1 LTPST
6 PDPALSAAHLTPGER
21 RLLATFVEQTL
32 ATLGAAGIERILVFG
47 SRARG
52 GGHADSDLD
61 VAVFASATAAAAALG
76 QLADLAA
83 EAQAGFEDLP
93 HLRPLLLR
101 AGEPANPALLR
112 AITREGI
119 ELWAKKNA

>member
-1 LTPST
+1 MTPST
-6 PDPALSAAHLTPGER
+6 PDTAPRTAHFTPGER
-21 RLLATFVEQTL
+21 HLLATFVERTL
-32 ATLGAAGIERILVFG
+32 ATLGTAGIERILVFG

-61 VAVFASATAAAAALG
+61 LAVFASATAAAATLG

-83 EAQAGFEDLP
+83 EAQAGFDDLP

-119 ELWAKKNA
+119 ELWAKKNG